1 MWRKE
6 ACEFVEC
13 WFWCW
18 NWKWGLNNLEFGI
31 LKSKFCQLNG
41 NGSEGNWGS
50 GSGDWILSQTEW

>member
-41 NGSEGNWGS
+41 NWGS